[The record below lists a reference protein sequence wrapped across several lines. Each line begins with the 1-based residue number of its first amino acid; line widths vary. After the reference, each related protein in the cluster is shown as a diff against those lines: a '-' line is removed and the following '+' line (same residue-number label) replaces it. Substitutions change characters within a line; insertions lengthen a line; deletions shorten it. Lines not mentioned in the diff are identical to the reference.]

1 MGGCYEGRGMLLLNS
16 FMMHQIGRSFGLLVD
31 ITFEETDNRTVRFT
45 GRYFVD
51 VHVHC
56 LHTTCCTV
64 YSNVHIYT
72 VYQKISANVYRPVC
86 RGLESSRAGRPDGCM
101 GGCI

>member
-1 MGGCYEGRGMLLLNS
+1 MLLLNS
-16 FMMHQIGRSFGLLVD
+16 FMMHQIGHSFGLLVD
-31 ITFEETDNRTVRFT
+31 ITFEETDNCTVRFT
-45 GRYFVD
+45 GMYVVD

-64 YSNVHIYT
+64 YSNVPI
-72 VYQKISANVYRPVC
+72 YQKINANVYRPVC
-86 RGLESSRAGRPDGCM
+86 RGIESGRAGRPGGCR